1 MGADEAPGQNGGL
14 MPELDEAFF
23 PDEDDEDD
31 LIDSMARFVEG
42 NDLELIKDHSSS
54 I

>member
-1 MGADEAPGQNGGL
+1 MIQ
-14 MPELDEAFF
+14 ELDEAFF

-42 NDLELIKDHSSS
+42 NDLELVRDHSSS